1 MYGKD
6 YYQIVDTDLDD
17 KYAET
22 DEIKNSLD
30 CILDEIKHSS
40 RDFRENHIDLI
51 GAIET
56 YIDSLEDELVE
67 IEQEINEQM
76 DSVDS
81 SWCD

>member
-1 MYGKD
+1 MFGKD
-6 YYQIVDTDLDD
+6 YCQIVDTDLDE

-22 DEIKNSLD
+22 DEIRDSLKYL
-30 CILDEIKHSS
+30 LDDIKHCS

-56 YIDSLEDELVE
+56 YIDSLEDELSE
-67 IEQEINEQM
+67 IQCEIDGQL